1 MLGRM
6 DPNFNP
12 SSMVVPG
19 IGGQGAFGSSG
30 KAPSYMT
37 TSNADIMGGGSMQQ
51 PSGVAGLQA
60 QPLGVQQQLMQAM
73 QQLQQQQNPMQTAQ
87 PIPRNNIP
95 AGQQFA
101 PSPRDQMSDRDR
113 FIESQF
119 QGNPDLPQAQLDA
132 MRSQFGQAFDARGGQ
147 SQPALPRST
156 VPGVS
161 SFVGASS
168 NDIQRMLNRGSV
180 ATGGIDDAQRQM
192 EQVRRDEFLAK
203 MRAQN
208 PERFN
213 DMPSTPPMGGTPSTP
228 PMRPM
233 PSTSPMRPDV
243 DIFSTPPPG
252 VNPGLADGVP
262 RQFPGFTPTSPS
274 VFTPPPSPP
283 SSVAGA
289 AGGLGGIMDQAPSFM
304 TQYMDMIRSPMQG
317 YGGGGTQMSSAP
329 AKPFGQIP
337 MLPNQVPMQT
347 YGSQNTA
354 PIQSPFA

>member
-1 MLGRM
+1 MLGRI

-12 SSMVVPG
+12 SS
-19 IGGQGAFGSSG
+19 IGGQGALVNDFLKRGSSG

-73 QQLQQQQNPMQTAQ
+73 QQLQQQQSPMQTAQ
-87 PIPRNNIP
+87 PIPRNNLP

-113 FIESQF
+113 FIAGQF
-119 QGNPDLPQAQLDA
+119 MEQGNQDLPQAQIDA

-213 DMPSTPPMGGTPSTP
+213 DMPSTPPMGGTP

-233 PSTSPMRPDV
+233 PSTPTMRPDV
-243 DIFSTPPPG
+243 DIFSTPSLG
-252 VNPGLADGVP
+252 VNPGFADGVP
-262 RQFPGFTPTSPS
+262 RQIPGLDPS
-274 VFTPPPSPP
+274 IYQTP
-283 SSVAGA
+283 SSAPAGQ
-289 AGGLGGIMDQAPSFM
+289 GIMDQAPSFM

>member
-1 MLGRM
+1 MSFSFPPPGAITGTVSGQDRLKNIRNVLDHLNNQRAKSLG
-6 DPNFNP
+6 
-12 SSMVVPG
+12 
-19 IGGQGAFGSSG
+19 
-30 KAPSYMT
+30 
-37 TSNADIMGGGSMQQ
+37 
-51 PSGVAGLQA
+51 
-60 QPLGVQQQLMQAM
+60 
-73 QQLQQQQNPMQTAQ
+73 
-87 PIPRNNIP
+87 
-95 AGQQFA
+95 
-101 PSPRDQMSDRDR
+101 
-113 FIESQF
+113 
-119 QGNPDLPQAQLDA
+119 
-132 MRSQFGQAFDARGGQ
+132 
-147 SQPALPRST
+147 ST
-156 VPGVS
+156 EGGVS

-213 DMPSTPPMGGTPSTP
+213 DMPSTPPMR
-228 PMRPM
+228 PMHRDTVPM

-243 DIFSTPPPG
+243 DIFSTPSLG
-252 VNPGLADGVP
+252 VNPGFADGVP
-262 RQFPGFTPTSPS
+262 RQIPGLDPS
-274 VFTPPPSPP
+274 IYQTP
-283 SSVAGA
+283 SSATVGQ
-289 AGGLGGIMDQAPSFM
+289 GIMDQAPSFM

-329 AKPFGQIP
+329 MNPVGQIP

>member
-1 MLGRM
+1 MLGRI

-12 SSMVVPG
+12 SS
-19 IGGQGAFGSSG
+19 IGGQGALVNDFLKRGSSG
-30 KAPSYMT
+30 NAPSYMT
-37 TSNADIMGGGSMQQ
+37 TTNADIMGGGSMQQ

-180 ATGGIDDAQRQM
+180 ATGGVDDAQRQM

-213 DMPSTPPMGGTPSTP
+213 DMPSTPPMGGTP

-243 DIFSTPPPG
+243 DIFPTPMRPQPSTPLP
-252 VNPGLADGVP
+252 LAGGAP
-262 RQFPGFTPTSPS
+262 QFPGLDPS
-274 VFTPPPSPP
+274 IYQTP
-283 SSVAGA
+283 SSAPAGQ
-289 AGGLGGIMDQAPSFM
+289 GIMDQAPSFM

-329 AKPFGQIP
+329 MNPVGQIP

>member
-1 MLGRM
+1 MLGRI

-12 SSMVVPG
+12 SS
-19 IGGQGAFGSSG
+19 IGGQGALVNDFLKRGSSG

-37 TSNADIMGGGSMQQ
+37 TTNADIMGGGSMQQ

-73 QQLQQQQNPMQTAQ
+73 QQQ
-87 PIPRNNIP
+87 

-113 FIESQF
+113 FIEGQF
-119 QGNPDLPQAQLDA
+119 QGNQDLPQAQIDA
-132 MRSQFGQAFDARGGQ
+132 MRSQFGQSFDARGGQ
-147 SQPALPRST
+147 SQPAPPGST
-156 VPGVS
+156 EGGVS

-168 NDIQRMLNRGSV
+168 NDIQRMLNRGSI
-180 ATGGIDDAQRQM
+180 ATGGVDDAQRQM

-213 DMPSTPPMGGTPSTP
+213 DMPSTPTMRPMHRDTV
-228 PMRPM
+228 PM

-243 DIFSTPPPG
+243 DIFSTQPSTPPPLAGGTPQSPGSVPPG
-252 VNPGLADGVP
+252 VDPSLSVGTLPRPPNPFLTGMP
-262 RQFPGFTPTSPS
+262 QQFPSTAQPFGQ
-274 VFTPPPSPP
+274 
-283 SSVAGA
+283 
-289 AGGLGGIMDQAPSFM
+289 GIMGQAPDFM

>member
-1 MLGRM
+1 MLGRI

-12 SSMVVPG
+12 SS
-19 IGGQGAFGSSG
+19 IGGQGALVNDFLKRGSSG

-73 QQLQQQQNPMQTAQ
+73 QQLQQQQSPMQTAQ
-87 PIPRNNIP
+87 PIPRNNLP

-113 FIESQF
+113 FIAGQF
-119 QGNPDLPQAQLDA
+119 MEQGNQDLPQAQIDA

-156 VPGVS
+156 VPGIS

-213 DMPSTPPMGGTPSTP
+213 DMPSTPPM
-228 PMRPM
+228 RPM
-233 PSTSPMRPDV
+233 PSTPPMRPDV
-243 DIFSTPPPG
+243 DIFPTPSLG
-252 VNPGLADGVP
+252 VNPGFADGVP
-262 RQFPGFTPTSPS
+262 RQIPGFDPS
-274 VFTPPPSPP
+274 IYQTP
-283 SSVAGA
+283 SSSLAGQ
-289 AGGLGGIMDQAPSFM
+289 GIMGQAPGFM
-304 TQYMDMIRSPMQG
+304 TQYLDMMRSPMQG
-317 YGGGGTQMSSAP
+317 YGGGMDSN
-329 AKPFGQIP
+329 P
-337 MLPNQVPMQT
+337 MLQYQMPPNQSPMQT
-347 YGSQNTA
+347 YGSQNNA